1 MTSTLVPRRGL
12 LERLGLTA
20 PIAIGLAAVTVFL
33 IGDGIESVW
42 LANYLHTTEGFTV
55 AEASAVITAYGIVVA
70 IASFF
75 SGALPE
81 AWGVR
86 RVMTIG
92 LVAFLFFAALFILV
106 ALPSQN
112 LGLVIGIYALR
123 GIGYPFFAYG
133 FLTWVLNASA
143 PEKQSP
149 VAGWFWFAFSSG
161 MQIIGPALAS
171 VLLPGVGAIST
182 LWVGFALAAIGGIAG
197 IAFLGRTAAK
207 TESTRGNA
215 TAALARGLSILWRRP
230 KVSLLLIVKVV
241 NLAGPLAVAV
251 FYVPYLVSEIHLPE
265 ALAINVFTV
274 YGISAVIGNV
284 VWGNLGNRIG
294 WHRSTQ
300 WIATPLCA
308 LGIFAYYYIPQ
319 LVGPNF
325 ALIALASVIMGAG
338 ASAYVPMNPLAIAH
352 GHGETG
358 AIMSVLNL
366 GAGLAAVVGPG
377 LVAALV
383 AVTGYQGIAWGLI
396 ALYGLAF
403 VVTIFLKLPNEA
415 ELRSAQAAQPAA
427 VPVGH

>member
-1 MTSTLVPRRGL
+1 MTTTLVPRRGI

-42 LANYLHTTEGFTV
+42 LANYLHTAEGFTV

-81 AWGVR
+81 ALGVR

-92 LVAFLFFAALFILV
+92 LVVFLVFAALFILV

-133 FLTWVLNASA
+133 FLTWVLNSSA
-143 PEKQSP
+143 PEKQSS

-171 VLLPGVGAIST
+171 VLLPGTGAIAT
-182 LWVGFALAAIGGIAG
+182 LWVGFALAALGGIAG
-197 IAFLGRTAAK
+197 IVFLGRTAEATAP
-207 TESTRGNA
+207 TEHGGAS
-215 TAALARGLSILWRRP
+215 AALARGLSILWRRP

-265 ALAINVFTV
+265 YLAINVFTV

-294 WHRSTQ
+294 WHRATQ

-396 ALYGLAF
+396 ALYGVAF
-403 VVTIFLKLPNEA
+403 IVTMFLKLPNEA
-415 ELRSAQAAQPAA
+415 ELRSAQSAQIA